1 MSHQNIDSLCSTSG
15 TNIILQLN
23 SISVEKENIPWL
35 TVWRLIAFSTH
46 VCTSFAIVSNIHLA
60 SNSTHGFS
68 YSSGSQR
75 SEISFPGCPSR
86 CEQERVFQKSL
97 GGGSTFLSLLLIV
110 SGGLVD
116 SLTCNPCFESLQP
129 LASTVTSLSSSSAVK
144 SPSASLFLFYD
155 FVCVCLCGP
164 FFKVFIEFV
173 SVMLLFYVF
182 GFFWP

>member
-1 MSHQNIDSLCSTSG
+1 MSHQNIDSPCCTSE

-46 VCTSFAIVSNIHLA
+46 VCTRFAIVANNHLA

-75 SEISFPGCPSR
+75 SEISFPGCPWR

-97 GGGSTFLSLLLIV
+97 GGGPTSLSLLLMV
-110 SGGLVD
+110 SGGLVN
-116 SLTCNPCFESLQP
+116 SLTCNPSLNHCSLLLP
-129 LASTVTSLSSSSAVK
+129 LSHRF
-144 SPSASLFLFYD
+144 FLPLQSNLPLPPFFFFKILY
-155 FVCVCLCGP
+155 VCVCVDHFL
-164 FFKVFIEFV
+164 K
-173 SVMLLFYVF
+173 SLLNLSQ
-182 GFFWP
+182 